1 MAHLR
6 KCYLDQSSV
15 VNECTHT
22 STSRDERGNTSLMY
36 SQCLLVTHPHFAS
49 KQVEDDDERGIVQ
62 LSIRISEALSDHP
75 NGLSLDHRRCCA
87 VTGDFVLHIKPG

>member
-1 MAHLR
+1 MTQA
-6 KCYLDQSSV
+6 V
-15 VNECTHT
+15 
-22 STSRDERGNTSLMY
+22 SLTKDDG
-36 SQCLLVTHPHFAS
+36 S
-49 KQVEDDDERGIVQ
+49 VEDDDERGIVQ